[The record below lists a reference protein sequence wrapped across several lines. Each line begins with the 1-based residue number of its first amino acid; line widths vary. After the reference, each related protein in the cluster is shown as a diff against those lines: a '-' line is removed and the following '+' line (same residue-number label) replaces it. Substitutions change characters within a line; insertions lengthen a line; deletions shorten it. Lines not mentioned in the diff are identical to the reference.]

1 MAKAQNPFAPEWYT
15 PAEDQG
21 KENPTRF
28 KVRGLN
34 GAEMG
39 YVQPEMILDTS
50 GPQAMLSGLTGK
62 GLDLTLKH
70 GLLDWENFDNDS
82 GALKFSP
89 HNFSLIP
96 LTLRTELALKII
108 SMSFVS
114 EEEKKT

>member
-28 KVRGLN
+28 KVRGLD

-39 YVQPEMILDTS
+39 YVQPEMLLDTD
-50 GPQAMLSGLTGK
+50 GAQPMLSGLTGK
-62 GLDLTLKH
+62 GLEQTLKH
-70 GLLDWENFDNDS
+70 GLLDWENFSNDS
-82 GALKFSP
+82 GPLKFSP
-89 HNFSLIP
+89 HNFRLID
-96 LTLRTELALKII
+96 LRLRTELALKII